1 MMMMMNEVPYIREHL
16 VLLDCRQYNLNIQGE
31 GRVLIL
37 EMEALKHFAHIS
49 RSNTIKAKVLKRAMY
64 TFANFAS
71 FVLKTEGEVEEL
83 VRRNKTINRNWRKSG
98 RQLKI
103 EKIKNYLEV

>member
-16 VLLDCRQYNLNIQGE
+16 VLLDCRQYNLNIQ
-31 GRVLIL
+31 
-37 EMEALKHFAHIS
+37 MEALKHFAHIS

-98 RQLKI
+98 RLHCREGINFKDQMDLMST
-103 EKIKNYLEV
+103 LTF